1 MTNKIDVDM
10 LLSVAAPGISRWE
23 LDNVTYNDRTSNPA
37 TLVSLL
43 KRVKQLELTVDKTDA
58 QTKELD
64 ILNSLLA
71 ELDAEECVS
80 LLTTTDDEVVKQR
93 YIENLA
99 RQGALETLCD
109 NKLSMDTMVAMCK
122 LSPTDFILGAK
133 RSQDLINAIREL
145 VIQGENL
152 SGDVPGA

>member
-10 LLSVAAPGISRWE
+10 LLAVAAPGISLWE
-23 LDNVTYNDRTSNPA
+23 LDNVVYHDRATNPE
-37 TLVSLL
+37 TLLAFL
-43 KRVKQLELTVDKTDA
+43 KRIKQLESTIRTDV
-58 QTKELD
+58 QSKELV
-64 ILNSLLA
+64 ILKKMLE
-71 ELDAEECVS
+71 ELDESECVS
-80 LLTTTDDEVVKQR
+80 LLNSNDDDVVKQR

-133 RSQDLINAIREL
+133 RSQELINAIREL

>member
-10 LLSVAAPGISRWE
+10 LLAVAAPGISRWE
-23 LDNVTYNDRTSNPA
+23 LDNVVYHDRATNPE
-37 TLVSLL
+37 TLLVFL
-43 KRVKQLELTVDKTDA
+43 KRIKQLESITRTDA
-58 QTKELD
+58 QSKELD
-64 ILNSLLA
+64 ILNELLNELDEAECTSLLNN
-71 ELDAEECVS
+71 S
-80 LLTTTDDEVVKQR
+80 SDEVVKQR

-122 LSPTDFILGAK
+122 LSPNDFILGAK
-133 RSQDLINAIREL
+133 RSQELINAIREL

>member
-10 LLSVAAPGISRWE
+10 LLAVAAPGISLWE
-23 LDNVTYNDRTSNPA
+23 LDNVVYHDRATNPE
-37 TLVSLL
+37 TLLAFL
-43 KRVKQLELTVDKTDA
+43 KRIKQLESATRTDV
-58 QTKELD
+58 QSKELD
-64 ILNSLLA
+64 ILKKMLEELDETDCISLLN
-71 ELDAEECVS
+71 S
-80 LLTTTDDEVVKQR
+80 SNDEDVKQR

-133 RSQDLINAIREL
+133 RSQDLINAIREF
-145 VIQGENL
+145 VIHGENL